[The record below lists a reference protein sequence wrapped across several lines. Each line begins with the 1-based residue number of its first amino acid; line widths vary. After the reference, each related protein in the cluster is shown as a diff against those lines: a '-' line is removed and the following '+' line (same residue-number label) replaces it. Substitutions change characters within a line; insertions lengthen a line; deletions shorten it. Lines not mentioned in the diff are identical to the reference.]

1 MELFKI
7 IKLRVPIS
15 LYDLFGLSNRKD
27 NLLITPS
34 PTNQFIYKSAWL
46 WNEFRKVGPM
56 NFTSS
61 CSSVKNWLKQALL
74 RAQNRYGSNWC
85 EKNFTEF

>member
-56 NFTSS
+56 NFTSPS
-61 CSSVKNWLKQALL
+61 SSVKNLLKQSLL
-74 RAQNRYGSNWC
+74 RAQNRYGTDWC